1 MATKKHKRRLRRLIL
16 LSIVLGFI
24 FIPERTVDE
33 ITEAP
38 EELTEEVLQNL
49 PISSEI
55 VTEYNKAKKEQDVLA
70 GTAIPV
76 STEQNA
82 VTTTQASATSTDS
95 SSSTRQ
101 KAQKSSSSPS
111 QQYVDSSGQDTSSHT
126 TTESSKPYY
135 TIDRNGLYDLTGPV
149 IDVANLL
156 SPAQYVQLDSFLRN
170 LNETT
175 GVQIAVLTVPSLGGV
190 AIEEFSIRHA
200 EKWQLGQKGVDNGA
214 LLVASMEEHALR
226 IETGYGTEAA
236 LTDAKCSQII
246 RNVLVP
252 KFRDGKYGESIIEA
266 VNNMAG
272 IITEDESLVS
282 KSVLS
287 ESSSSS
293 DDDSEILYIILGAII
308 LFIIFAAIVG
318 NIGGGSSYSGGSYHS
333 SGHSYSGG
341 GHSFSGGGGHFGGGG
356 ASGHW

>member
-1 MATKKHKRRLRRLIL
+1 MITKKQRRRRRRIIL
-16 LSIVLGFI
+16 LAIVLGFI
-24 FIPERTVDE
+24 FIPERTVDAVTDDVSVKIPAE
-33 ITEAP
+33 IA
-38 EELTEEVLQNL
+38 EEVVQT
-49 PISSEI
+49 SSAQTVAVQTSSDQTDSSQI
-55 VTEYNKAKKEQDVLA
+55 PNKAKK
-70 GTAIPV
+70 
-76 STEQNA
+76 
-82 VTTTQASATSTDS
+82 S
-95 SSSTRQ
+95 SSSF
-101 KAQKSSSSPS
+101 S
-111 QQYVDSSGQDTSSHT
+111 QQFVDSSGLDTGVGQDAVTHSAADST
-126 TTESSKPYY
+126 KPYY
-135 TIDRNGLYDLTGPV
+135 TKDKNGLYDLTGPV
-149 IDVANLL
+149 IDAANLL
-156 SPAQYVQLDSFLRN
+156 NAAQYNQLDSFLRN
-170 LNETT
+170 LDDTT

-190 AIEEFSIRHA
+190 AIEEYSIRHA

-252 KFRDGKYGESIIEA
+252 KFRDGKYGEGIIEA

-341 GHSFSGGGGHFGGGG
+341 GHSYSGGGGHFGGGG

>member
-1 MATKKHKRRLRRLIL
+1 M
-16 LSIVLGFI
+16 
-24 FIPERTVDE
+24 
-33 ITEAP
+33 
-38 EELTEEVLQNL
+38 LT
-49 PISSEI
+49 I
-55 VTEYNKAKKEQDVLA
+55 
-70 GTAIPV
+70 
-76 STEQNA
+76 
-82 VTTTQASATSTDS
+82 
-95 SSSTRQ
+95 
-101 KAQKSSSSPS
+101 
-111 QQYVDSSGQDTSSHT
+111 
-126 TTESSKPYY
+126 
-135 TIDRNGLYDLTGPV
+135 
-149 IDVANLL
+149 
-156 SPAQYVQLDSFLRN
+156 
-170 LNETT
+170 
-175 GVQIAVLTVPSLGGV
+175 PSLGGV
-190 AIEEFSIRHA
+190 AIEEYSIRHA

-236 LTDAKCSQII
+236 LTDAKCAQII

-252 KFRDGKYGESIIEA
+252 KFRDGKYGEGIIEA

-272 IITEDESLVS
+272 IITDDESLVS

-287 ESSSSS
+287 ESSSSSS

-341 GHSFSGGGGHFGGGG
+341 GHSYSDGGGHFGGGG